1 MELEITSN
9 DKEELEVKEIKE
21 LSKDEALNEKPNKE
35 EEASS
40 KESVGK
46 DEAKDSKKTKAKR
59 KTLPLICLIIG
70 ILALLGGGTFLAL
83 KLILKP
89 GMRDAEF
96 LVQMGEWT
104 REDAEGVIWNFTE
117 IGKGTL
123 TTNNHQN
130 DYDFLW
136 SIDGDT
142 LKIET
147 KWLYDLNDEYTYKLQ
162 QDNKTL
168 TLSSKTKPGSDS
180 DSDSDSGEELA
191 NINFRATGSVDTEIT
206 END

>member
-1 MELEITSN
+1 
-9 DKEELEVKEIKE
+9 
-21 LSKDEALNEKPNKE
+21 
-35 EEASS
+35 
-40 KESVGK
+40 
-46 DEAKDSKKTKAKR
+46 
-59 KTLPLICLIIG
+59 
-70 ILALLGGGTFLAL
+70 
-83 KLILKP
+83 
-89 GMRDAEF
+89 MRDAEF

-136 SIDGDT
+136 SVDGDT

-168 TLSSKTKPGSDS
+168 TLSSKTKSGSDSDS

-191 NINFRATGSVDTEIT
+191 DINFRATGRVDTEIT